1 MPYISIFNKTKTCW
15 IRNNIASNRFI
26 LNQNEVNYFSKSSSK
41 LSKIVFE
48 GKVTG
53 IISDKFYNYQGR
65 LNDIINFDVTKNYK
79 KTKVG
84 EGTISLIDSR
94 SSCSFYF
101 EPNKTYIVFAYDMG
115 GGYYY
120 TSTCAKTSLIERFSE
135 KKQVELDKSAANYKL
150 DLTSDIRTLVINGIV
165 WDQLNDK
172 LNTSEDRIKRLKENI
187 LAWQIITFAVLV
199 FLGLLIWKIKK
210 YSK

>member
-1 MPYISIFNKTKTCW
+1 MSQVIACICSHRISLDSAFK
-15 IRNNIASNRFI
+15 AS
-26 LNQNEVNYFSKSSSK
+26 E
-41 LSKIVFE
+41 IVFE
-48 GKVTG
+48 GKVTE

-135 KKQVELDKSAANYKL
+135 KKQIELDKSAANYKL
-150 DLTSDIRTLVINGIV
+150 DLTSEIRTLVINGVV

-187 LAWQIITFAVLV
+187 LAWQIITFVVLV

-210 YSK
+210 TLQMTK

>member
-1 MPYISIFNKTKTCW
+1 
-15 IRNNIASNRFI
+15 
-26 LNQNEVNYFSKSSSK
+26 
-41 LSKIVFE
+41 
-48 GKVTG
+48 
-53 IISDKFYNYQGR
+53 
-65 LNDIINFDVTKNYK
+65 
-79 KTKVG
+79 
-84 EGTISLIDSR
+84 
-94 SSCSFYF
+94 
-101 EPNKTYIVFAYDMG
+101 VFAYDMG